1 MTDTPARILVV
12 DDDPSAR
19 DIVRR
24 RLEMQG
30 YEILL
35 AENGWEALER
45 IEKDL
50 PDLVIL
56 DMMMPGLDGIGV
68 IKRVRSNPSQV
79 SLPILMLTARDRAVD
94 KQFGLESGA
103 DDYLGKPFEF
113 PELMARVQALLR
125 RSRGWTIPGELVRR
139 GHVVTF
145 TGAKGGVGTTTI
157 AVNVAVALARRGTST
172 IIAELTGWNGG
183 AASRLGVP
191 ARRRIDRL
199 PLNRPEILTTAMVE
213 NTLLEHNSGLKILA
227 GRVGAIAEVAD
238 EGWTALIEMTRRSA
252 DVVVIDTD
260 GAPTALT
267 MAAARVS
274 TQLWVVTEPE
284 PISVER
290 AAAWIDYLDENGVSR
305 RRIGLIVNTT
315 SPVMVV
321 SEADITRATGI
332 QPTYT
337 LPAMPN
343 ACYAAAARGI
353 PIVDLSAQLP
363 ASRIFTAFAAAVIN
377 RPGTVL
383 RPENIVVPGSA
394 QPMEVRQ

>member
-1 MTDTPARILVV
+1 
-12 DDDPSAR
+12 
-19 DIVRR
+19 
-24 RLEMQG
+24 
-30 YEILL
+30 
-35 AENGWEALER
+35 
-45 IEKDL
+45 
-50 PDLVIL
+50 
-56 DMMMPGLDGIGV
+56 
-68 IKRVRSNPSQV
+68 
-79 SLPILMLTARDRAVD
+79 
-94 KQFGLESGA
+94 
-103 DDYLGKPFEF
+103 
-113 PELMARVQALLR
+113 
-125 RSRGWTIPGELVRR
+125 
-139 GHVVTF
+139 
-145 TGAKGGVGTTTI
+145 
-157 AVNVAVALARRGTST
+157 
-172 IIAELTGWNGG
+172 
-183 AASRLGVP
+183 
-191 ARRRIDRL
+191 
-199 PLNRPEILTTAMVE
+199 MVE